1 MSYCVHCGVKLHTA
15 EKRCP
20 LCGTPVLDPKEEAP
34 PKCDYLPER
43 IDTYPRRDINWRF
56 ISELIM
62 LILAVAAGL
71 VVLCD
76 FLTTG
81 GISWSWFA
89 MAGCAFLAGF
99 ASIPASRTLP
109 GKLLLPFAGSAI
121 ALFLISFPLHGTRW
135 LLLLALP
142 AAAIITIYIAVC
154 LCLSRK
160 KRLRVFYRVAFCLV
174 LLILSLVM
182 IEVLTDLY
190 NENAVCLFWSLYAVI
205 PLSFL
210 TAFFTIAAHN
220 RRIVEY
226 IKKNIFLSPQ

>member
-1 MSYCVHCGVKLHTA
+1 MSYCVHCGVKLNTA
-15 EKRCP
+15 EKSCP

-34 PKCDYLPER
+34 SECDHLPEQ
-43 IDTYPRRDINWRF
+43 IDTYPRRDVNWRF
-56 ISELIM
+56 ISELVM

-71 VVLCD
+71 VALCD

-89 MAGCAFLAGF
+89 MAGCAFLEGF
-99 ASIPASRTLP
+99 AAIPASRSLP
-109 GKLLLPFAGSAI
+109 GKLLLPFAGTAVS
-121 ALFLISFPLHGTRW
+121 LFLLSVPLHGTRW
-135 LLLLALP
+135 LLFLALP
-142 AAAIITIYIAVC
+142 AAAIVTIYTAVC
-154 LCLSRK
+154 LYLSRQ
-160 KRLRVFYRVAFCLV
+160 KRLRVFYRVALCLV

-190 NENAVCLFWSLYAVI
+190 KENAVYLFWSLYAVI